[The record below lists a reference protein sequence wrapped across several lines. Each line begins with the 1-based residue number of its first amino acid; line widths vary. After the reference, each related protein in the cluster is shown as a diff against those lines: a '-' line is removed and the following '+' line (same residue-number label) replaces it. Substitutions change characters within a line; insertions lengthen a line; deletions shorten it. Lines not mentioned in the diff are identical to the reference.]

1 MWFRI
6 RRINEPWEVVDSRA
20 VEPVP
25 MYDDDDDLELVYVAD
40 TDLTN
45 TYLFD
50 RETRHSAALDLHAA
64 VAHARTRLL
73 REAAR
78 RGCNVLLLEGW
89 CVTLLRKGRRHRVE
103 VRYTARPARVANKP
117 PARPPPP
124 FLAVLDLWRVQAAE
138 SYFAAGASGESGAE
152 GRTAADSKS
161 VSRRSS
167 KRWSW
172 CSRAGHGARGSER
185 QSEAAGAGASV
196 GEGRRGRESWRG
208 RGDGIGRT
216 VVDCCE

>member
-1 MWFRI
+1 MAAAPPLLPR
-6 RRINEPWEVVDSRA
+6 P
-20 VEPVP
+20 
-25 MYDDDDDLELVYVAD
+25 
-40 TDLTN
+40 
-45 TYLFD
+45 
-50 RETRHSAALDLHAA
+50 HSS
-64 VAHARTRLL
+64 
-73 REAAR
+73 
-78 RGCNVLLLEGW
+78 W

-138 SYFAAGASGESGAE
+138 SYFAAGAGASGEGGAD
-152 GRTAADSKS
+152 GRSAADSKS

-172 CSRAGHGARGSER
+172 CSRAGHGARGSEG